1 MRGQDLIRAWFD
13 SSPFVAKLGIR
24 LVELTPDQAVVE
36 LPFEPGLA
44 TAGDLVHGGAISSLI
59 DCAAAAAAW
68 SAHDQEGSRWGT
80 VAMSVNFM
88 KGARAGS
95 LTATARV
102 SRRAR
107 TLCFCAIEVSG
118 PDGAPVA
125 EGLVTYRLG

>member
-1 MRGQDLIRAWFD
+1 MGGQDLIRAWFD
-13 SSPFVAKLGIR
+13 SSPFIAKLGIR
-24 LVELTPDQAVVE
+24 LVELEQDRAVVE

-68 SAHDQEGSRWGT
+68 SAHEREGSRWGT

-88 KGARAGS
+88 KGARSTS

-107 TLCFCAIEVSG
+107 TISFCAIEVADA
-118 PDGAPVA
+118 DGAAVA

>member
-1 MRGQDLIRAWFD
+1 MGGEELIRAWFD
-13 SSPFVAKLGIR
+13 SSPYIAKLGIR
-24 LVELTPDQAVVE
+24 LVELEPDRAVVE

-44 TAGDLVHGGAISSLI
+44 TAGELVHGGAIGSLI

-68 SAHDQEGSRWGT
+68 SAHDREESRWGT

-88 KGARAGS
+88 KGARSSS
-95 LTATARV
+95 LTATASV

-107 TLCFCAIEVSG
+107 TICFCAIDVADSEGTS
-118 PDGAPVA
+118 VA